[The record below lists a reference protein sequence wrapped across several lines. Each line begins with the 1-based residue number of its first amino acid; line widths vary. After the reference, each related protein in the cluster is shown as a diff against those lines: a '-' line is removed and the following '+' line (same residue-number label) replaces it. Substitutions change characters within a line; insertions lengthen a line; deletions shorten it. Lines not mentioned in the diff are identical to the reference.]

1 MDDKKDAHKE
11 FSTCFEKLPFAEM
24 MRKMMS
30 RQGVGS
36 LCAEMMEKIMERQDD
51 GCSFDCAEM
60 MRKMMSRQGV
70 GSLCAEMMEKIMER
84 QDDGCSFD
92 CAEMMRKM
100 MKERSKVQEDSQKS
114 KEEVCHG
121 RKESWSEVDE

>member
-1 MDDKKDAHKE
+1 MADKKDAHKE

-36 LCAEMMEKIMERQDD
+36 LCAEMMEKIMERKD
-51 GCSFDCAEM
+51 GS
-60 MRKMMSRQGV
+60 
-70 GSLCAEMMEKIMER
+70 
-84 QDDGCSFD
+84 CSFD

-100 MKERSKVQEDSQKS
+100 MKECSRVKENPEKS
-114 KEEVCHG
+114 KEEVYHG
-121 RKESWSEVDE
+121 RKES